1 MFDHV
6 GLRVRDLARS
16 MRFYEAALTPL
27 GCGVSVEYGDVAGIG
42 KPGMPKLWL
51 HTVPAND
58 AATPRGV
65 HVAFAAASRA
75 EVDRFYAAGIAAG
88 GTDNGAP
95 GLRPDY
101 SPDYYGAFLID
112 PDGNNVEAVTFG
124 A

>member
-6 GLRVRDLARS
+6 GLRVHDLARS
-16 MRFYEAALTPL
+16 LRFYEAALAPL
-27 GCGVSVEYGDVAGIG
+27 GYGVCVRYGDDVGIG
-42 KPGMPKLWL
+42 KPGEPKFWL
-51 HTVPAND
+51 HTVTD
-58 AATPRGV
+58 SDSGKPRGA

-75 EVDRFYAAGIAAG
+75 EVDRFYAAGIEAG

-95 GLRPDY
+95 GLRLDY

-112 PDGNNVEAVTFG
+112 PDGNNIEAVCYG